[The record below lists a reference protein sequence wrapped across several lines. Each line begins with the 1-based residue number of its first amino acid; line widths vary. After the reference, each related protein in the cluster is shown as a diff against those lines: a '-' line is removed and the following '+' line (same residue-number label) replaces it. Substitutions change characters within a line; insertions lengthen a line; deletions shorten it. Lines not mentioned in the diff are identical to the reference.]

1 MGVLI
6 ERQASVMMGKPVI
19 SGTRITVEHILREMA
34 SGTTI
39 EELLI
44 AHPKLTKE
52 AISEALNYAADALRE
67 ITLNPHREI
76 SD

>member
-1 MGVLI
+1 MSGLI
-6 ERQASVMMGKPVI
+6 EQDSSIMMGKPVI
-19 SGTRITVEHILREMA
+19 TGTRITVEHILREIA
-34 SGTTI
+34 AGTSI

-52 AISEALNYAADALRE
+52 SISEALNYAADVLRE
-67 ITLNPHREI
+67 TALKTYREI